1 MNTAC
6 RNDNNSCC
14 CCAGNGSGFGSAI
27 EGLLFGLLLYI
38 GIQQLMMGMGRRKRR
53 SAGTAGGG
61 RALRLSG
68 HFADHDQEDSL
79 ENLEER

>member
-38 GIQQLMMGMGRRKRR
+38 AIQQIMMGMGRKKRR
-53 SAGTAGGG
+53 RRSVGG